1 MKLKIY
7 NTLFRKKEIFKPR
20 SVRGRVSMFVCGP
33 TVYDF
38 AHIGHG
44 RTYVFFDFFAR
55 YLRYK
60 KYNLFYLQ
68 NITDIDDKIIKRAK
82 ELKRRPS
89 EIARYFEKQ
98 YLGDMKN
105 LQIKSVSKYAR
116 ATEHI
121 PEIISQVERLAKKGF
136 VYQTR
141 DGMYYDISKF
151 KDYGKLSRRTVL
163 QAEDAISRIDESKGK
178 KNKGDFCLWK
188 YAKPGEPKW
197 KSPFGLGRPGW
208 HIEDTAITEKY
219 FGPQYDIHGGARD
232 LIFPHHEAE
241 IAQQE
246 SLSGKK
252 PFVKYWM
259 HTGFL
264 MVKRGKM
271 SKSLGNF
278 ITIRDLLKKYPAEI
292 FRFMILQHHYRS
304 PIDYDDKMMKQ
315 AKIGLK
321 RIQEFV
327 NRLKNLKITHYSLH
341 VTCYEKF
348 RQKFFKYLDDDI
360 NTPKAI
366 SVIFDLIKE
375 GNRLI
380 DRKALNKKT
389 VNEIIK
395 LLKDIDK
402 IFGLNLFKVKE
413 KIPQK
418 IINLAEK
425 REKLRKEKKWS
436 EADAIREKIKKLGY
450 EIKDTSGVL

>member
-1 MKLKIY
+1 
-7 NTLFRKKEIFKPR
+7 
-20 SVRGRVSMFVCGP
+20 MFVCGP
-33 TVYDF
+33 TVYDLP
-38 AHIGHG
+38 HLGHG

-60 KYNLFYLQ
+60 KYELFYLQ

-82 ELKRRPS
+82 ELKKKPS
-89 EIARYFEKQ
+89 EIASSFEKQ
-98 YLGDMKN
+98 YLEDMKN
-105 LQIKSVSKYAR
+105 LQIKNVSKYAR

-121 PEIISQVERLAKKGF
+121 PEIISQIERLAKKGF
-136 VYQTR
+136 VYQTK

-151 KDYGKLSRRTVL
+151 KDYGKLSRRTAL
-163 QAEDAISRIDESKGK
+163 QAEDAVSRIDESKRK

-188 YAKPGEPKW
+188 YTN
-197 KSPFGLGRPGW
+197 GLGRPGW

-264 MVKRGKM
+264 MVKGKKM

-304 PIDYDDKMMKQ
+304 PIDYDDKMMEQ
-315 AKIGLK
+315 AERNLQ
-321 RIQEFV
+321 RIQEFIEKLKRV
-327 NRLKNLKITHYSLH
+327 NSHQSSVISI
-341 VTCYEKF
+341 EKF

-366 SVIFDLIKE
+366 AVIFDLLKE

-380 DRKALNKKT
+380 DRKAMNKKT
-389 VNEIIK
+389 AAQIIK

-402 IFGLNLFKVKE
+402 IFGLNLFKAKE
-413 KIPQK
+413 KIPQE
-418 IINLAEK
+418 IIELAEK

-436 EADAIREKIKKLGY
+436 QADALREKIKKLGY
-450 EIKDTSGVL
+450 EIKDRSSVL